1 MSRIGTPIR
10 IAVLAATACLTAT
23 PASASVITFEDLVPG
38 TIVTDQY
45 AASHGV
51 TFSTCANEPGDLLRV
66 VEESDS
72 TNRVGSAVC
81 LAEWLVRATFSTPQ
95 ASVRVLARV
104 GGPDGFTFTA
114 RDAGG
119 RIVDSSGPHD
129 NSPTMVQVELGSATG
144 APEIAYVQ
152 LQTGSRSFA
161 IDDLSLAPDTT
172 LTAGP
177 PPMSGPG
184 VSFAFSSN
192 QRETSFECRADGG
205 DFAQCASP
213 VALTFPHG
221 PHAFEV
227 RAVDPSD
234 HADPSP
240 AQTSWRVDAIPPAIT
255 VTAPA
260 EGAAFLVGTVIPAGF
275 ACVDDAGGSGVASC
289 VGSAPAGGPIDTSA
303 PGVRTF
309 TVTATDRVGNQSALA
324 RPYAVTSI
332 VERRDADGDGVT
344 DAGDNCTL
352 NPNSDQADGD
362 EDGVGDVC
370 EQLPSGDRPPVAGK
384 RAVVEAVSGEVFVK
398 LPRRM
403 SLTQSGFVPL
413 KGVASVPVGSTVDTL
428 KGQVAITTASNFHRP
443 RDRRHRTNAGRFSAA
458 IFTIKQR
465 RVRRAARRVRRATRR
480 AQTDLALRTPPGAD
494 RVCARSGRVP
504 LKGVVRT
511 FSGAAEGRFAV
522 VAAASTARVVGSA
535 QLLVT
540 DRCDG
545 TLTEVGRGRVSV
557 RDRRRKRTIE
567 LRSGQAYLVGGRLF
581 GPKGRP
587 RIRD

>member
-23 PASASVITFEDLVPG
+23 PASASVITFEDLPPQ
-38 TIVTDQY
+38 TRVTDQY

-51 TFSTCANEPGDLLRV
+51 TFSTCGQDDFRDSLLRV
-66 VEESDS
+66 EEDADPL
-72 TNRVGSAVC
+72 NQIASATC
-81 LAEWLVRATFSTPQ
+81 PTGWLVRARFATPQ
-95 ASVRVLARV
+95 SSVQVLAEV
-104 GGPDGFTFTA
+104 GVEESFTVSA
-114 RDAGG
+114 HAADD
-119 RIVDSSGPHD
+119 RIIDESGPQ
-129 NSPTMVQVELGSATG
+129 TGSAPISLATDTG
-144 APEIAYVQ
+144 EPAIAYVQ
-152 LQTGSRSFA
+152 VETSGRRVE
-161 IDDLSLAPDTT
+161 IDDLSLAPDTS
-172 LTAGP
+172 LTSQP
-177 PPMSGPG
+177 SPVSGPLS
-184 VSFAFSSN
+184 SFSFSSN

-522 VAAASTARVVGSA
+522 VAAASTARVIGSA
-535 QLLVT
+535 RLLVT